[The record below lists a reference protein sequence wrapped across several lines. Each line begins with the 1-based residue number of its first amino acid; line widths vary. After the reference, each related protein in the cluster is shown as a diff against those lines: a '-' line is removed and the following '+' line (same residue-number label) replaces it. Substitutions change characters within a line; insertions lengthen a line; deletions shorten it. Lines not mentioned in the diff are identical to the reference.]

1 MCQKSSY
8 ELCCENCYKR
18 VVTHQV
24 CSGKPPLKMTKAERE
39 KRKSKGHEVPYRKD
53 GFICKRRI
61 RPYTRHRDLVGM
73 HACWHCSLSSLK
85 TQAEEDL
92 QRLLADENRTELE
105 VERKRNRI
113 QELKKQIMD
122 TGRPEKEDMLT
133 LPKQLELPDVLA
145 KSDPQVRKALEWL
158 GKRHPE
164 VEEQPKDPSASPSA
178 DLPTTSDREPA
189 LPAATNKGKGKAVAK
204 TGVVDVPSEASRSSP
219 FPGADRTSD
228 AEMEDADS
236 NEMAATEPADETAL
250 AIAAIT
256 SAEASRERA
265 EVISALRRFWRWS
278 DRL

>member
-1 MCQKSSY
+1 
-8 ELCCENCYKR
+8 
-18 VVTHQV
+18 
-24 CSGKPPLKMTKAERE
+24 MTKAEKE

-92 QRLLADENRTELE
+92 QRLLADENRTEME

-122 TGRPEKEDMLT
+122 TGRPQKEDTLT
-133 LPKQLELPDVLA
+133 LPKQL
-145 KSDPQVRKALEWL
+145 KKALEWL

-178 DLPTTSDREPA
+178 DLPTTSDREPS

-204 TGVVDVPSEASRSSP
+204 TGVLDVPSEASRSSP

-236 NEMAATEPADETAL
+236 NEVAATEPADETAL